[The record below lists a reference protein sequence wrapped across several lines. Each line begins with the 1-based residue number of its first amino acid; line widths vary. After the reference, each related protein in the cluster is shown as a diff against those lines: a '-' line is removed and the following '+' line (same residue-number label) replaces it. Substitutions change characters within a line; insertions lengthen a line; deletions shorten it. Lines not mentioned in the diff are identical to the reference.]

1 MDYMSNKALVIA
13 VSLLVTMGIASAVLY
28 TINQVMGIYK
38 DVYETDTLIQSNFD
52 EFDAYDGAVK
62 TELDLLNVAKK
73 YKDSDTVYVTYK
85 NQDEVTASNISAIKN
100 NRINNPD
107 VIKNIDNATSS
118 LEVNKGEQGEISVNT
133 SEASKKYNTYV
144 KKFDNIVVIGFV
156 AI

>member
-73 YKDSDTVYVTYK
+73 YKDSDTVYVTYEK
-85 NQDEVTASNISAIKN
+85 QDEVTASNISAIKN

-107 VIKNIDNATSS
+107 VIKNRDNATSS
-118 LEVNKGEQGEISVNT
+118 LQVNKGEQGEISVNT

>member
-73 YKDSDTVYVTYK
+73 YKDSNNVYVTYK